1 MYIYIYI
8 CMYLYIFIYIPAIPP
23 PCHMPPVSHN
33 LYRYPN
39 AYISFV
45 DRNYRGYN
53 ISELPAA
60 RHPHVRRI
68 LLFLFGLADR
78 TCALRSRRKNAE

>member
-1 MYIYIYI
+1 MYIYKY
-8 CMYLYIFIYIPAIPP
+8 MYLYIYPPAPP

-39 AYISFV
+39 ACISFI

-53 ISELPAA
+53 IPELPAA

-68 LLFLFGLADR
+68 LLLFFGLADR
-78 TCALRSRRKNAE
+78 ACALRSRRKNAK